1 MASTD
6 TPGPSSWA
14 GRIQHPAARAVDE
27 GVLVARSAL
36 RLAIKNR
43 VIMATLRD
51 EKPWDDVVMTALAR
65 AEIESLI
72 GEMEENAARLET
84 NSAKPI
90 RAFGKPRKVVANL
103 RQDARRQG
111 ERATILRSVIAQLRV
126 LEDDPEQTRALLRVA
141 RDETL
146 GELTQA
152 RLIPLGIELSDDE
165 RRISIDAVK
174 EDLAAMLAQRQVA
187 EIPEY

>member
-1 MASTD
+1 MPPTD
-6 TPGPSSWA
+6 TPGPTPWA
-14 GRIQHPAARAVDE
+14 SRIQHPAARAVDE

-51 EKPWDDVVMTALAR
+51 ERPWDDVVMTALAR
-65 AEIESLI
+65 AEIENLI
-72 GEMEENAARLET
+72 DEMEENAARLDA

-90 RAFGKPRKVVANL
+90 RALGKSRTMLSNL

-111 ERATILRSVIAQLRV
+111 ERARILRAVIAQLREI
-126 LEDDPEQTRALLRVA
+126 EDDPEQTRGLLRVA

-146 GELTQA
+146 SELTQA

-165 RRISIDAVK
+165 VRISIDAVK
-174 EDLAAMLAQRQVA
+174 EDLKTMLAQRQVA